1 MFIIYDQN
9 SYFAN
14 GYRMFITISY
24 LPDNLADLIQ
34 KVKATQI
41 LLYNHNI

>member
-24 LPDNLADLIQ
+24 LSDNLADLIQ

-41 LLYNHNI
+41 FLYNHII

>member
-14 GYRMFITISY
+14 GYRMFMTIRY

-41 LLYNHNI
+41 LLYNYII